1 MYPRFV
7 FAWHLVSCFTR
18 SKIKN
23 RFWIGED
30 TKNDDIPYGVCPVLR
45 KFCGLGFC
53 LFNTEGID
61 HESGQSSNFWL
72 LRAVYFVSGEMYYT
86 GSDLLYDN
94 VSRQQTVKKKRI
106 SDWISL
112 LIDWMMVIII
122 FKIGEKKTTK
132 KQKKNVSD
140 KYYLV
145 VVFFS
150 RCSTFQ
156 NPFGLCKELQ
166 LLPACRRATCLP
178 FFFYVLTWS
187 LAGWE

>member
-7 FAWHLVSCFTR
+7 FAWHQVSCFTR

-23 RFWIGED
+23 RFWIGEE

-132 KQKKNVSD
+132 KQKKTYQINIIS
-140 KYYLV
+140 
-145 VVFFS
+145 
-150 RCSTFQ
+150 
-156 NPFGLCKELQ
+156 
-166 LLPACRRATCLP
+166 LL
-178 FFFYVLTWS
+178 FFFQGIRQNLNS
-187 LAGWE
+187 FREKL

>member
-1 MYPRFV
+1 M
-7 FAWHLVSCFTR
+7 
-18 SKIKN
+18 
-23 RFWIGED
+23 GED

-106 SDWISL
+106 SD
-112 LIDWMMVIII
+112 
-122 FKIGEKKTTK
+122 
-132 KQKKNVSD
+132 
-140 KYYLV
+140 
-145 VVFFS
+145 
-150 RCSTFQ
+150 
-156 NPFGLCKELQ
+156 
-166 LLPACRRATCLP
+166 
-178 FFFYVLTWS
+178 
-187 LAGWE
+187 